1 MGSANYADRMP
12 KGITRIKKILDF
24 RIRENASLA
33 VGEPKGRINW
43 VLTHP
48 AASAKSADSFL
59 SVFANFAPLREE
71 MGEELSD
78 KGRKTLSF
86 VPDVALSYRVE
97 KTGKL
102 YT

>member
-12 KGITRIKKILDF
+12 KGITQIKNILDF

-59 SVFANFAPLREE
+59 SVFANFAPLREDFGRRALTE
-71 MGEELSD
+71 TPRHDGHGGKNEE
-78 KGRKTLSF
+78 
-86 VPDVALSYRVE
+86 
-97 KTGKL
+97 
-102 YT
+102 